1 MEKRG
6 ASNFGENV
14 IEVKRVSKKNE
25 GGNRISFTALVIVG
39 DRNGTI
45 GYSHAR
51 ALNVNDAI
59 QKAVAKARKNSVK
72 INLVNNTLPYDIF
85 IKKGA
90 CKIYVK
96 PSPEGT
102 GLVAGGAVRQ
112 VLDLAGVKNAS
123 AKILGTSNKNANV
136 EAVFEA
142 LKALK
147 EIKVKVSKNEIK

>member
-1 MEKRG
+1 MDKKNG
-6 ASNFGENV
+6 AFAENV
-14 IEVKRVSKKNE
+14 IQVKRVSKKNE
-25 GGNRISFTALVIVG
+25 GGNRISFTALVIVE

-51 ALNVNDAI
+51 ALSVNEAI
-59 QKAVAKARKNSVK
+59 QKAVNKAKKNSVK
-72 INLVNNTLPYDIF
+72 VNLVNNTLPYDVF

-90 CKIYVK
+90 CKIYMK

-136 EAVFEA
+136 EAVFET
-142 LKALK
+142 LKNLK
-147 EIKVKVSKNEIK
+147 LVKPKVKTEAKA

>member
-1 MEKRG
+1 MDKKNG
-6 ASNFGENV
+6 AFAENV
-14 IEVKRVSKKNE
+14 IQVKRVSKKNE

-51 ALNVNDAI
+51 ALSVNEAI
-59 QKAVAKARKNSVK
+59 QKAVNKAKKNSVK
-72 INLVNNTLPYDIF
+72 VNLVNNTLPYDVF

-90 CKIYVK
+90 CKIYMK

-136 EAVFEA
+136 EAVFET
-142 LKALK
+142 LKNLK
-147 EIKVKVSKNEIK
+147 LVKPKVKTEAKA